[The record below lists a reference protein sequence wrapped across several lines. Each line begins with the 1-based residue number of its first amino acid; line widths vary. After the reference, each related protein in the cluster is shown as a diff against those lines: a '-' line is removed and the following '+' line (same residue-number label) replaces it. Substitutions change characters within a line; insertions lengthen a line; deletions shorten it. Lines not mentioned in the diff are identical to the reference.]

1 MQKLPRLWVYL
12 WVRRQ
17 TFWGGGSYSDYPWSA
32 ITLTLDISSSKEQLL
47 FILSPK
53 TILWPWSINLSL
65 SSATQS
71 CPWNSSLTNIWELC
85 RISGSTEASNITVL
99 SGIIK
104 VFKTLCIRYSPNTRG
119 KINLTTE
126 RFGAHSLG
134 LHSIQVGK
142 SEPGLWG
149 SRFIVPEI

>member
-1 MQKLPRLWVYL
+1 MALCLLVGKTPNIL
-12 WVRRQ
+12 RRREL
-17 TFWGGGSYSDYPWSA
+17 FW
-32 ITLTLDISSSKEQLL
+32 
-47 FILSPK
+47 
-53 TILWPWSINLSL
+53 LSL
-65 SSATQS
+65 VCYHSNIRHFFIQRTASIHSKPKDHSLAMEHQS
-71 CPWNSSLTNIWELC
+71 VTKLCYSEYCPWNSSLTNIWELC

-126 RFGAHSLG
+126 RFWAHSLG